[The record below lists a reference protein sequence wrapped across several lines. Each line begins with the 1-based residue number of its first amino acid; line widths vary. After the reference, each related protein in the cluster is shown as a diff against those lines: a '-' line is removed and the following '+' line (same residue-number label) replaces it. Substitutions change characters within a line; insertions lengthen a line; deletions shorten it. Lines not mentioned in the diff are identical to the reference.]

1 MKKVV
6 SEQSTESSSSDAAD
20 EKAVTIV
27 KSSLEPT
34 RGILR
39 DKSPQRLQGG
49 GSFGTTTET
58 IIFSFNNI
66 TIFPEQ
72 KSDGEEEKKSVRF
85 NLEDGAGVQIR
96 LFEVKAGKNID
107 FPNIINCL
115 LRRKI
120 VKKRRVLSTNYKKK
134 K

>member
-58 IIFSFNNI
+58 IIFSF
-66 TIFPEQ
+66 FQ
-72 KSDGEEEKKSVRF
+72 QSLFFQSK
-85 NLEDGAGVQIR
+85 NLME
-96 LFEVKAGKNID
+96 
-107 FPNIINCL
+107 
-115 LRRKI
+115 RKR
-120 VKKRRVLSTNYKKK
+120 KRACDLI
-134 K
+134 

>member
-1 MKKVV
+1 LKKVV
-6 SEQSTESSSSDAAD
+6 SQHSTESSSSEGAD

-49 GSFGTTTET
+49 GSFGKNKIKFIIYSST
-58 IIFSFNNI
+58 IISF
-66 TIFPEQ
+66 PSEQ

-96 LFEVKAGKNID
+96 LFEV
-107 FPNIINCL
+107 
-115 LRRKI
+115 
-120 VKKRRVLSTNYKKK
+120 
-134 K
+134 